1 MRATARHGLI
11 ITGWELSELLHERP
25 IMALAA
31 LFTFALPVYLAASYS
46 ASGANSG
53 YIYLWALESAFA
65 PIFIASMMMVQAF
78 IADRD
83 RGILPT
89 LLATPI
95 SNLALFAGKALPII
109 ALCLVQGFCGFI
121 VFCLTLWLKRP
132 DLLAAANRFAL
143 LLIPPMVVCTT
154 LVVCGLG
161 IIVVSRTRS
170 PRSASLLLTLS
181 SISVLT
187 CEFLLGLFLMIDRV
201 GRLMVPD
208 AVVTQ
213 AALGIALLVVAA
225 NTYQRER
232 IIARL

>member
-1 MRATARHGLI
+1 
-11 ITGWELSELLHERP
+11 
-25 IMALAA
+25 
-31 LFTFALPVYLAASYS
+31 
-46 ASGANSG
+46 
-53 YIYLWALESAFA
+53 
-65 PIFIASMMMVQAF
+65 MMMVQAF

-95 SNLALFAGKALPII
+95 SNLALFTGKALPII
-109 ALCLVQGFCGFI
+109 VLGLVQGFCGFM
-121 VFCLTLWLKRP
+121 VFCLTLWLRRP

-143 LLIPPMVVCTT
+143 LLVPLLVLCTT

-170 PRSASLLLTLS
+170 PRTASLLLTLS
-181 SISVLT
+181 SMGVLT

-213 AALGIALLVVAA
+213 AALGLALLVVAA